1 MVSEAKDIHRS
12 LFYISHKK
20 RPDVHSCPAGLL
32 LLRTLRWVRDS
43 SVYRRWNGWGCNA
56 FTWGQEV
63 KKTLCQLCQ
72 HELEIKWLHLSYSVK
87 KYIFFSK
94 HSECIYSFSMYC
106 LVGIVDKLG
115 VVCWTLRC
123 KGCSVYREVQ
133 KLIIYL
139 VLFSLDSQRD
149 LWGIEF

>member
-63 KKTLCQLCQ
+63 KITLCQLCQ

-87 KYIFFSK
+87 KYIIFFLNVVNVYI
-94 HSECIYSFSMYC
+94 HFLCIA
-106 LVGIVDKLG
+106 
-115 VVCWTLRC
+115 W
-123 KGCSVYREVQ
+123 
-133 KLIIYL
+133 L
-139 VLFSLDSQRD
+139 VLLINLELYVERWDVKVAVSIEKYRSLSFIWFFF
-149 LWGIEF
+149 LLILKEISEE